1 MRGMTTIALDA
12 MGGDRAPGEIL
23 AGAKLAASDGVDLVL
38 VGDRSLLEPELE
50 RLEAELPIVNATE
63 AIGMGEDP
71 ARALREKPDAS
82 ISVAARLVRD
92 RSAGAFVSAGSTG
105 AAMAAAVITVGRAQG
120 VLRPALASVIP
131 TPETPTLILDCGAN
145 TEVKAEH
152 LIQFGV
158 MGSVAAEVFFGMVTP
173 RVGLLNIGEEPGKG
187 RALEKEAFRRMTDAP
202 FNFIGN
208 VEGRDLGGGKADVI
222 VTDGFVGNVALKT
235 TEGIA
240 QMVSRLVV
248 EATSSLPA
256 DLRERLLDAFSPVGS
271 RLDYENTGGAHLL
284 GVNGVVV
291 IAHGS
296 SGRVA
301 VANALRMARDGLER
315 DLVGE
320 MKRRL
325 ADAAHLVSARQ
336 LVDEHPASS

>member
-1 MRGMTTIALDA
+1 MTTIALDA

-301 VANALRMARDGLER
+301 VANALRMARDGLDR

>member
-1 MRGMTTIALDA
+1 MTTIALDA
-12 MGGDRAPGEIL
+12 MGGDRAPAEIL

-38 VGDRSLLEPELE
+38 VGDRSILQPELE
-50 RLEAELPIVNATE
+50 RLESELSIVDAAE

-92 RSAGAFVSAGSTG
+92 RVAGAFVSAGSTG
-105 AAMAAAVITVGRAQG
+105 AAMAAAAIMVGRAQG

-187 RALEKEAFRRMTDAP
+187 RALEKEAFRRMADAP

-240 QMVSRLVV
+240 QMVSRLVI
-248 EATSSLPA
+248 EATSSLPT

-301 VANALRMARDGLER
+301 VANALRMARDGLAR

-320 MKRRL
+320 MQRRL
-325 ADAAHLVSARQ
+325 AEAAPWVTARQ
-336 LVDEHPASS
+336 LVDERPASS

>member
-1 MRGMTTIALDA
+1 MI
-12 MGGDRAPGEIL
+12 
-23 AGAKLAASDGVDLVL
+23 
-38 VGDRSLLEPELE
+38 
-50 RLEAELPIVNATE
+50 
-63 AIGMGEDP
+63 
-71 ARALREKPDAS
+71 
-82 ISVAARLVRD
+82 
-92 RSAGAFVSAGSTG
+92 
-105 AAMAAAVITVGRAQG
+105 GRAQG

-187 RALEKEAFRRMTDAP
+187 RALEKEAFQRMADAP

-240 QMVSRLVV
+240 HMVSRLVI

-256 DLRERLLDAFSPVGS
+256 DLRERLLDAFSPVGN

-301 VANALRMARDGLER
+301 VANALRMARDGLAR

-325 ADAAHLVSARQ
+325 AEAAPWVTARQ
-336 LVDEHPASS
+336 LVDERPASS

>member
-1 MRGMTTIALDA
+1 MTVIALDA
-12 MGGDRAPGEIL
+12 MGGDRAPAEIV
-23 AGAKLAASDGVDLVL
+23 AGAKLAAEAGVEPLL
-38 VGDRSLLEPELE
+38 VGAESVLR
-50 RLEAELPIVNATE
+50 AELGDSELTIVNASE

-82 ISVAARLVRD
+82 INVAARLVRD
-92 RSAGAFVSAGSTG
+92 RAAGAFVSAGSTG
-105 AAMAAAVITVGRAQG
+105 AAMAAAAIVVGRAHG

-131 TPETPTLILDCGAN
+131 TPESPTLILDCGAN

-158 MGSVAAEVFFGMVTP
+158 MGSVAAEIFFGMNTP
-173 RVGLLNIGEEPGKG
+173 RIGLLNIGEEPGKG
-187 RALEKEAFRRMTDAP
+187 RALEKEAFQLMAEAP

-240 QMVSRLVV
+240 HMVSRLVGD
-248 EATSSLPA
+248 AASSLPVPI
-256 DLRERLLDAFSPVGS
+256 RQHLLEAFSPVGD
-271 RLDYENTGGAHLL
+271 RLDYENTGGAYLL

-296 SGRVA
+296 SGRTA
-301 VANALRMARDGLER
+301 IANALRMARDGLAR

-325 ADAAHLVSARQ
+325 AQASARERP
-336 LVDEHPASS
+336 LVDERPAGS